1 MNNLPKPISNYIDR
15 YNSMFDKLF
24 SNEINEENLS
34 ELIIY
39 NKALLNNLILSGLG
53 ASTLLLR
60 LGAVIQLCKK
70 LKMGTPKDDQL
81 LIKQILEN
89 LNDNLPSDTSWKV
102 ILTVCSG
109 IESEWNEFL
118 ARSKGQL
125 SVFEKFIS
133 FRNKFI
139 HGYINR
145 DITDIKLL
153 RSSLEN
159 LNFLIN
165 NVSKLFFETK
175 IDLMENRFFFID
187 KKGKTPLFPFLQKG
201 SEDGLPYIFQGLYD
215 QKSSLEMINI
225 FYGNTQKNKNTS
237 DFDSIFLPMQ
247 KMIKETGSQIFD
259 HSNRIQYY
267 QECFVGRETESKE
280 VLKWI
285 FSEDQCNILPIYSDA
300 GMGKG
305 ALTANIINEVLE
317 NEIQIPVL
325 YHFCGSGIQNSLHA
339 VINHLI
345 LQGNKQQVWKT
356 DDQEIIKKLKRLPSK
371 YEDSI
376 TFFQR
381 LLEQVFVPTR
391 KNTLGIL
398 LVVIDGLDEAS
409 VSYPQFN
416 ISDWFNLYDENGEV
430 IGAWESDLKI
440 KWIFTFRDGFYKF
453 PSWDKNKKI
462 DIIQPLQGLTEK
474 SVQNALEEFSP
485 SKEFL
490 DQVIIRGAIK

>member
-15 YNSMFDKLF
+15 YNSMFKELF
-24 SNEINEENLS
+24 NSEINEENLS
-34 ELIIY
+34 ELIIHK
-39 NKALLNNLILSGLG
+39 KAVLNNLILSGLG
-53 ASTLLLR
+53 TSTLLLR
-60 LGAVIQLCKK
+60 LGAVIQLSKK
-70 LKMGTPKDDQL
+70 LKMGTPEDDQL

-109 IESEWNEFL
+109 IESKWNKFL
-118 ARSKGQL
+118 VRSKGQL

-133 FRNKFI
+133 FRNKFV
-139 HGYINR
+139 HGYIR
-145 DITDIKLL
+145 LEITDVKQLK
-153 RSSLEN
+153 SSLEN
-159 LNFLIN
+159 INYLIE
-165 NVSKLFFETK
+165 NVSELFIDTK
-175 IDLMENRFFFID
+175 IDFVKNKFFFID

-237 DFDSIFLPMQ
+237 DFDSIFMPMQ
-247 KMIKETGSQIFD
+247 KMIKQTGSQIFD

-267 QECFVGRETESKE
+267 QECFVGREAESKE

-305 ALTANIINEVLE
+305 ALTANIINEVFE
-317 NEIQIPVL
+317 NEIQTPVL

-356 DDQEIIKKLKRLPSK
+356 DDQEIIQKLKRLPSK

-376 TFFQR
+376 TLFQI
-381 LLEQVFVPTR
+381 LLEKGFVPTR
-391 KNTLGIL
+391 KNTHGIL

-430 IGAWESDLKI
+430 IGDWESDLKI
-440 KWIFTFRDGFYKF
+440 KWIFTFREGFYKF
-453 PSWDKNKKI
+453 PSWNKNKKI
-462 DIIQPLQGLTEK
+462 DIIQPLKGLTSD
-474 SVQNALEEFSP
+474 SVIKALKEFNP
-485 SKEFL
+485 SKEFVE
-490 DQVIIRGAIK
+490 QVIIRGAIQ